1 MLKTIIR
8 ALKINCD
15 GICSRIQFEEILMS
29 DGGELKLL
37 VLILIKEVLCREIR
51 ILFFFVGYA
60 FRGQGFLRA
69 ATLFVKSAFKDLEDT
84 FS

>member
-1 MLKTIIR
+1 M
-8 ALKINCD
+8 A
-15 GICSRIQFEEILMS
+15 E
-29 DGGELKLL
+29 GGELKYL

-51 ILFFFVGYA
+51 ILCFFVSDA